1 MFAAATTEP
10 RNLWPAT
17 RGRLLPFAAVAYV
30 AAVAVE
36 TERGREAQAWLASAA
51 AAVIAIVVARRL
63 RGLGGLVGWGLAIV
77 VASLGT
83 QKPGA
88 SLAACGA
95 AGVLLCVGGA
105 IVALAR
111 VPSEGGVIPAKHV
124 SPVAGIIALT
134 VAWWMA
140 ILARVAPSR
149 LAIPGLT
156 EHPAV
161 WSWVAALASAALLV
175 VSTEWALHTRRLE
188 LGLVERASAARS
200 VLVTLLTAAVLIASL
215 SPLRTE
221 AVARLTLGVASACV
235 AAAALHRDAVRVA
248 QTARRAV
255 ALGLAGGGIAL
266 AGATAVEGR
275 AGDAWVATA
284 VTAVVALAA
293 GSAVRIL
300 EAPLRPANGLWL
312 DAFTKAA
319 DEASRAEPDDALRA
333 ALSALRA
340 PLGLGLPSPEI
351 WTFSPTLLTTVD
363 AAGYLHE
370 REAELPE
377 ALVLIAAAEPHGT
390 LRAEVLEALEVRR
403 PDLRPLGIW
412 MAGRRA
418 MLATV
423 IAFEGEMEGLLVLP
437 RGDRTDRV
445 TLEEVRALAFTA
457 DRLARACRARA
468 TAAWMRAR
476 LQDAGIRSATAE
488 AQMARL
494 GREHALNV
502 RRHEL
507 TVGLLARAATVG
519 TYSAASRM
527 AIQAL
532 ERRVLAGTPIV
543 VTASWGVD
551 PVPYLANAH
560 QAGPR
565 KNGPLVIVDAASA
578 REHEL
583 ARWTD
588 EASSPL
594 ALAHRGMLVILAAAA
609 LPDDVQQLI
618 GRTLAAGRG
627 PWPGTSRLDV
637 ELAIATVGTGSDP
650 REAASA
656 PPALARFMAD
666 AWTEAVVLPRL
677 RDRPEDFRAML
688 TDCLAREGLRIV
700 GRPLG
705 IETSA
710 YARLA
715 EYDFPGDDR
724 ELLLVVARLASHC
737 RGDAVRVADVD
748 ALGLMW
754 EPAQRQKKD
763 PILA

>member
-1 MFAAATTEP
+1 
-10 RNLWPAT
+10 
-17 RGRLLPFAAVAYV
+17 
-30 AAVAVE
+30 
-36 TERGREAQAWLASAA
+36 
-51 AAVIAIVVARRL
+51 
-63 RGLGGLVGWGLAIV
+63 
-77 VASLGT
+77 
-83 QKPGA
+83 
-88 SLAACGA
+88 
-95 AGVLLCVGGA
+95 
-105 IVALAR
+105 
-111 VPSEGGVIPAKHV
+111 
-124 SPVAGIIALT
+124 
-134 VAWWMA
+134 
-140 ILARVAPSR
+140 
-149 LAIPGLT
+149 
-156 EHPAV
+156 
-161 WSWVAALASAALLV
+161 
-175 VSTEWALHTRRLE
+175 
-188 LGLVERASAARS
+188 

-221 AVARLTLGVASACV
+221 AVARFTLGVASACV
-235 AAAALHRDAVRVA
+235 TAAAVHRDAVWVA
-248 QTARRAV
+248 QTARRAL

-275 AGDAWVATA
+275 AGDAWVVTAPTA
-284 VTAVVALAA
+284 VAALAA
-293 GSAVRIL
+293 GSAARVL

-312 DAFTKAA
+312 DAFAKAA

-351 WTFSPTLLTTVD
+351 WTFSPTLQTTVD

-377 ALVLIAAAEPHGT
+377 ALVLIAAAEPQGT

-403 PDLRPLGIW
+403 PDLRPLGLW

-423 IAFEGEMEGLLVLP
+423 IAFDGEMEGLLVLP

-445 TLEEVRALAFTA
+445 TLEEVRALRCAA
-457 DRLARACRARA
+457 DRLGSACRARA
-468 TAAWMRAR
+468 TAARMRAR
-476 LQDAGIRSATAE
+476 LQDAGIRSAIAE
-488 AQMARL
+488 GQIAEL

-502 RRHEL
+502 HRQEL
-507 TVGLLARAATVG
+507 NVGLLARAATVG

-543 VTASWGVD
+543 VTASCGID
-551 PVPYLANAH
+551 PVPHLANAH
-560 QAGPR
+560 RAGPR

-578 REHEL
+578 REQEL

-594 ALAHRGMLVILAAAA
+594 ALANRGMLVILAAAA
-609 LPDDVQQLI
+609 LPDEVQQLI
-618 GRTLAAGRG
+618 GRALAAGRG
-627 PWPGTSRLDV
+627 PWQGASRLDV
-637 ELAIATVGTGSDP
+637 ELVITTVGPCRDP
-650 REAASA
+650 HEPASA
-656 PPALARFMAD
+656 PPALARFMGD

-677 RDRPEDFRAML
+677 RDRPEDFRAVL
-688 TDCLAREGLRIV
+688 TDYLAREGLRIV

-724 ELLLVVARLASHC
+724 ELLLVVERLVARC
-737 RGDAVRVADVD
+737 RGDTVRAADVD

-754 EPAQRQKKD
+754 ESAQRKKKD